1 MDLPTFGGHP
11 RRGALREVILEIITR
26 KISRPG
32 SRKWRREF
40 LSKAFR
46 KCFQMPRRVTHVP
59 EHLSHLWT
67 CTPGPPHFRW
77 TPQTRGTSRSDG
89 ENSSSGKSRDPAL
102 ASGSEGFFQGIWE
115 MLPNAKICHLCARYG
130 PCSAMPWSGA
140 KTGTVQ
146 EQNQHLQFDWIFIV
160 HTIYVCQESNSNENR
175 AKLLPI
181 EPSIKF
187 PLKRRRP
194 PLKMSELW

>member
-77 TPQTRGTSRSDG
+77 TPQTRGASRSDG
-89 ENSSSGKSRDPAL
+89 ENSSSGKSRNPSL
-102 ASGSEGFFQGIWE
+102 ASGGEGFFPRHFGNASKCHD
-115 MLPNAKICHLCARYG
+115 MSPMCPNTCVTYVVGMDPKSFANSD
-130 PCSAMPWSGA
+130 SASRKTLSGSSSHRA
-140 KTGTVQ
+140 
-146 EQNQHLQFDWIFIV
+146 IFIAFAR
-160 HTIYVCQESNSNENR
+160 S
-175 AKLLPI
+175 
-181 EPSIKF
+181 
-187 PLKRRRP
+187 
-194 PLKMSELW
+194 